1 VDLSLET
8 QRLIL
13 RKLRAEEDD
22 LDSYLSWLR
31 DVENNSFIQSASIDY
46 GSEELIEF
54 INRVNSDDNAILFG
68 IFLKESLQFIGTL
81 KIQPINFSEQ
91 TSWLGIMIGN
101 PDFRGQ
107 GYGREAI
114 QEVLNYLFMSLK
126 LQAIFLGVDLKN
138 DNAIS
143 LYRNLGFSVYSSDK
157 NRMVMVKRV
166 SADFK

>member
-1 VDLSLET
+1 MDLSLET

-22 LDSYLSWLR
+22 LGSYLSWLR
-31 DVENNSFIQSASIDY
+31 DVENNSFIQSARIDY
-46 GSEELIEF
+46 GFEELIEF
-54 INRVNSDDNAILFG
+54 INGVNSDDNAILFG
-68 IFLKESLQFIGTL
+68 IFLKENLQFIGTL
-81 KIQPINFSEQ
+81 KIQPINFSEK

-143 LYRNLGFSVYSSDK
+143 LYRNLGFSEYSSDK

>member
-1 VDLSLET
+1 MDLSLET

-13 RKLRAEEDD
+13 RKLCAEEDD

-31 DVENNSFIQSASIDY
+31 DVENNSFIQSARIDY
-46 GSEELIEF
+46 GFEELIEF
-54 INRVNSDDNAILFG
+54 ITRVNSDDNAILFG

-81 KIQPINFSEQ
+81 KIQDINFSKQ

-114 QEVLNYLFMSLK
+114 QEVLNYLFMSLR

-143 LYRNLGFSVYSSDK
+143 LYRNLGFSEYSSDK